1 MLDLDHSCWPWSFE
15 EWLAWRAFVK
25 ARSCSWGFL
34 LQNYFIIIFQQN
46 IFVNSKHLP
55 IESDSQ
61 KKLKS
66 SVIIK
71 CVVSHVATSFKNV
84 KQENVLIAWLL
95 CCLQMSLVLFWV
107 SQYFSLLQWICQ
119 ILRRVNQKLL
129 LWINRWESSIWP
141 WSLLWWLY
149 FSVSGVS
156 FLLSS
161 TQYPF
166 CLTASPLLW
175 VLV

>member
-1 MLDLDHSCWPWSFE
+1 MM
-15 EWLAWRAFVK
+15 
-25 ARSCSWGFL
+25 
-34 LQNYFIIIFQQN
+34 IFQQN

-95 CCLQMSLVLFWV
+95 CCLQMSLVLF
-107 SQYFSLLQWICQ
+107 
-119 ILRRVNQKLL
+119 
-129 LWINRWESSIWP
+129 
-141 WSLLWWLY
+141 
-149 FSVSGVS
+149 
-156 FLLSS
+156 
-161 TQYPF
+161 
-166 CLTASPLLW
+166 
-175 VLV
+175 